1 MSEQLGKIEK
11 PEAEQFQNKRK
22 LYLVPLIF
30 CSEEAPPEYSEKYKL
45 YWAQVNQH
53 IANLEARIGMVNH
66 IYHES
71 ISLAGEDGLKVMAKL
86 NSASHEIAKDKCR
99 NGAILEATE
108 DKELAEESMDW
119 ERFILIGFFSKKVAS
134 LVSELYVEATHK
146 RYEHIAKRINETL
159 KPNEVGILFIRE
171 GHLVQFPSDIEVFS
185 VSPPALD
192 DIHRWQR
199 DRLSE
204 KRSEEKD
211 ERH

>member
-86 NSASHEIAKDKCR
+86 NSASYEIAKDKCR

-108 DKELAEESMDW
+108 DKELAAESMDW

-211 ERH
+211 ARH